1 MKLLI
6 GGVIALALGIWA
18 SYCWWWVIKE
28 IIEGLVAL
36 GLVVAGI
43 LTIAIAIRRNCR
55 AKQANEQKF

>member
-6 GGVIALALGIWA
+6 TGVIALALGLWA
-18 SYCWWWVIKE
+18 SVCWWWVIEE

-43 LTIAIAIRRNCR
+43 VTISIAARRNHK
-55 AKQANEQKF
+55 AKQTDEQEV